1 MVNVAVTN
9 KSSSLYFVFLS
20 SAVFVLIKYTPTDRT
35 SLYCSS
41 EYLITF
47 EMGDVQ
53 FVGPTA
59 FCTLTGLG
67 FLELS
72 VVIYLLSSHMYEC
85 NAIDR

>member
-1 MVNVAVTN
+1 MSDHMMVNFMVNVAVTN
-9 KSSSLYFVFLS
+9 KSSPLYFVFLS
-20 SAVFVLIKYTPTDRT
+20 TAVFVLINYTDRT

-72 VVIYLLSSHMYEC
+72 VVID
-85 NAIDR
+85 I